1 MSNGVQNQ
9 GEIAM
14 QTDKYTKVVLTL
26 IAVGIFL
33 SASSIYAGPVKKATV
48 IGALAGV
55 GTSTLIIGLDPK
67 DKDPYSRSSEW
78 FGSSSGV
85 NVKDKYNGAQILT
98 IGVATGILV
107 GALSYFYFD
116 GKSESHSMISNKE
129 FEKAWKRVGM
139 REYSDYKSMSMP
151 RVTTLHQLRIQPSFK
166 GLTIYK
172 GHYR

>member
-1 MSNGVQNQ
+1 
-9 GEIAM
+9 M
-14 QTDKYTKVVLTL
+14 QTDKYTKVMLTL
-26 IAVGIFL
+26 IAIGIFL
-33 SASSIYAGPVKKATV
+33 NAPSIYAGPVKEATIV
-48 IGALAGV
+48 GTLAGI
-55 GTSTLIIGLDPK
+55 GTSMLMVGLEKSLVFVTDKK
-67 DKDPYSRSSEW
+67 DITQ
-78 FGSSSGV
+78 V
-85 NVKDKYNGAQILT
+85 IT

-107 GALSYFYFD
+107 GTLSYFYFD

-166 GLTIYK
+166 GLTIYN